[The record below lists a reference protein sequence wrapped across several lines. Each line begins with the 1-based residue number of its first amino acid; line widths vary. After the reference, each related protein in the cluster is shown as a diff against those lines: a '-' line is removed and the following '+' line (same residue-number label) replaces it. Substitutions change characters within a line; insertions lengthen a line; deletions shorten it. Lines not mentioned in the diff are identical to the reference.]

1 MCVYIYVYICIY
13 IYIYINTYLY
23 GNSSRWQVGWGGL
36 GAHTQ
41 TLSLLDSRK
50 VRVGGGPS
58 VTKGMH
64 YVLVYSEVCFKMPR
78 F

>member
-1 MCVYIYVYICIY
+1 M
-13 IYIYINTYLY
+13 
-23 GNSSRWQVGWGGL
+23 GGVE

-41 TLSLLDSRK
+41 TLIFLDSRK
-50 VRVGGGPS
+50 VRVGGGSS